1 MFYFVVL
8 DMKILSHGEIK
19 STTSTITAAA
29 SVFLVHV
36 LSVFF
41 LYTSRIESADQQNN
55 FFNEHSRD

>member
-19 STTSTITAAA
+19 STASTITAAA

-41 LYTSRIESADQQNN
+41 FILRE
-55 FFNEHSRD
+55 